1 MIGRGSEIIIPNS
14 ICKIFWLNAFNGGPT
29 VYCISIFIIV
39 WWIVFLSDSIN
50 QHKKIV
56 WCARRQT
63 DDAEKTKGIVTTCGG
78 FSHLWPLEVDRGPR
92 GPRYSL
98 YWRLSQHQS
107 WSSQH
112 PQRGHHTPS
121 TPLSSY
127 SESFYLLWCPQHVIW
142 LIKAQNTAQN
152 VKMTQQND

>member
-92 GPRYSL
+92 GPRYSVIL
-98 YWRLSQHQS
+98 EVVTASVLVI
-107 WSSQH
+107 
-112 PQRGHHTPS
+112 TAS
-121 TPLSSY
+121 TKRSPYTLNAFIFIFRKLLSSFV
-127 SESFYLLWCPQHVIW
+127 STACD
-142 LIKAQNTAQN
+142 LINQSSKHSP
-152 VKMTQQND
+152 KC

>member
-29 VYCISIFIIV
+29 VYRISIFIIV

-50 QHKKIV
+50 QHKKII

-63 DDAEKTKGIVTTCGG
+63 DDACGG

-92 GPRYSL
+92 GPLYSVIL
-98 YWRLSQHQS
+98 EVVTASVLVN
-107 WSSQH
+107 
-112 PQRGHHTPS
+112 TAS
-121 TPLSSY
+121 TKRSPYTLNAFIFEFRKLLSSLV
-127 SESFYLLWCPQHVIW
+127 STACD
-142 LIKAQNTAQN
+142 LINQSSKHSP
-152 VKMTQQND
+152 KC

>member
-29 VYCISIFIIV
+29 VYRISIFIIV

-92 GPRYSL
+92 GPRYSVIL
-98 YWRLSQHQS
+98 EVVTASVLVI
-107 WSSQH
+107 
-112 PQRGHHTPS
+112 TAS
-121 TPLSSY
+121 TKRSPYTLNPLSSY